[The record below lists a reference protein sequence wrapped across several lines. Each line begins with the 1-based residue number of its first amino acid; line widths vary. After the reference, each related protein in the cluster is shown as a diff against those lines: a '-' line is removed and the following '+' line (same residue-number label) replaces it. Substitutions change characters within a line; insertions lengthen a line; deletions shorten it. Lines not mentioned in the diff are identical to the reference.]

1 MTGISE
7 DNGVVTSLS
16 LSDVKLDSNG
26 NFQSY
31 GTISGQTGAKVTI
44 GGYEFTFE
52 TGEIISFDL
61 NSINDFKLSTKETQ
75 NGITTEVSNSVSIGD
90 GTITQS
96 TGNETLTTKYDSTT
110 NKLTEIES
118 ITEGTDGVT
127 IAESFDYDTDEKLTA
142 DTTTVTTDDFEIE
155 SKRTYAADGTLKS
168 AEAEDVHVRMSKAR
182 AKELGLDVAG
192 KTADQ
197 NGFYGFTAADAGA
210 VLGSSFGTSL
220 AGANQ
225 FKQVAYGSTLGVLGH
240 DLGNWITSA
249 NSSTSTSSSSSIGA
263 WLKNLPKRIGDQLA
277 VTTQNVLVVIG
288 VSEIT
293 KKLGLSN
300 FAANTFTAATASA
313 VNNVVTSIT
322 NGAKNVSQ
330 AVKAVNWSQ
339 ALTAVSAYMGSYL
352 ASKVIEV
359 KSKSA
364 AIVQAAFTAVARS
377 LLAPA

>member
-1 MTGISE
+1 MSASEQTGG
-7 DNGVVTSLS
+7 NGVLETTPDMSGLHCFVL
-16 LSDVKLDSNG
+16 LARLLNRVINPDNLCHMMGIPDGRFAANDMVRAGQK
-26 NFQSY
+26 Y
-31 GTISGQTGAKVTI
+31 GFRSRVGKVLGEDYRSTIKVEAP
-44 GGYEFTFE
+44 EF
-52 TGEIISFDL
+52 SV
-61 NSINDFKLSTKETQ
+61 ETQ
-75 NGITTEVSNSVSIGD
+75 
-90 GTITQS
+90 
-96 TGNETLTTKYDSTT
+96 K
-110 NKLTEIES
+110 
-118 ITEGTDGVT
+118 
-127 IAESFDYDTDEKLTA
+127 
-142 DTTTVTTDDFEIE
+142 
-155 SKRTYAADGTLKS
+155 TYQTDGTLKS